1 MSFSTRTMRGTT
13 EAPKPADIRVGN
25 PYDLLHKTATPQL
38 LPTMLRLN
46 TTSALNSSTLH
57 PAQVQMIV
65 TRSTEHPSNV
75 LHNSGTSLFPSNVLN
90 QTTSRVAEPEA
101 DWRTHSLL
109 SQVPE
114 LSERLSSLDKE
125 IRVPSAKAADAT
137 AQVLRMHNAVLES
150 HDAGIEAQ
158 KTSTRATM
166 QRCDD
171 LHAQHAL
178 HSSNTRAYLT
188 QNQSILEA
196 HEDHIADLL
205 DAHEAHAHSSKE
217 AMELLDATHDV
228 LSSHDTSIE
237 ALHELHETHAEQLL
251 GMASKAEASQEYLT
265 LAQGIL
271 ESHDDSIHALHE
283 ATRTNA
289 QLLKQLSLKTHAGA
303 DHAQYS
309 ALADGHENTL
319 QYLKLNQGMMETFH
333 RSIDGLQQTSQT
345 HAKLFAGLSG
355 RADASLES
363 KLSAQQL
370 ELSALRTSLHQVH
383 DELDALHGR

>member
-1 MSFSTRTMRGTT
+1 MSFSTRTMRGAT
-13 EAPKPADIRVGN
+13 EAPTPAQIRVGN
-25 PYDLLHKTATPQL
+25 PYDTLKTATPQL

-46 TTSALNSSTLH
+46 TSSALNSNTLH
-57 PAQVQMIV
+57 PAQVQMTV
-65 TRSTEHPSNV
+65 SRTTQQPSAV
-75 LHNSGTSLFPSNVLN
+75 LPASGCSLFPSNVLN
-90 QTTSRVAEPEA
+90 QTTSRAAEPEA
-101 DWRTHSLL
+101 DWRTHALL

-114 LSERLSSLDKE
+114 LSARLSNLDKE
-125 IRVPSAKAADAT
+125 IRVEAKSPDAT
-137 AQVLRMHNAVLES
+137 QQVLRMHNAVLES

-158 KTSTRATM
+158 KTSTKATL

-171 LHAQHAL
+171 LHAQHAR
-178 HSSNTRAYLT
+178 HTSNTREYLT
-188 QNQSILEA
+188 QNQNILEA

-205 DAHEAHAHSSKE
+205 VAHQAHADSSKE
-217 AMELLDATHDV
+217 AMELLDVTHDV
-228 LSSHDTSIE
+228 LASHDTSIE

-271 ESHDDSIHALHE
+271 ESHDDSIRALHE

-289 QLLKQLSLKTHAGA
+289 QLLKQLSYKTNADA
-303 DHAQYS
+303 DHGQDS
-309 ALADGHENTL
+309 ALSDDHENTL

-333 RSIDGLQQTSQT
+333 RSIDGLTQTSQT
-345 HAKLFAGLSG
+345 HAKLLAGKSG

-363 KLSAQQL
+363 KLSAQQD
-370 ELSALRTSLHQVH
+370 EISALRSSLHQVH